1 MNNAFIFLQNKYN
14 IFIIFIEIIKKMNN
28 KILRKEL
35 LCDFLLNNN
44 ELETEF
50 GTNPNHY
57 IKKVSFR
64 KDEDKNL
71 LYSQVYLYHDTHLD
85 FIYKLS
91 KEIEE
96 CKRKFY
102 K

>member
-1 MNNAFIFLQNKYN
+1 
-14 IFIIFIEIIKKMNN
+14 MNN
-28 KILRKEL
+28 KTLRKEL

-50 GTNPNHY
+50 GTNQNNL
-57 IKKVSFR
+57 IKKVTFR

-71 LYSQVYLYHDTHLD
+71 LYSKVYNYHDTHLD

-96 CKRKFY
+96 CSKIEKSKELY
-102 K
+102 KK